1 MENLSNIHVGHM
13 VKAVIDARGMAY
25 AHFAKQ
31 MQLHRSSTTQL
42 LNRKDWYISQLLTAS
57 EVLQVN
63 FFSNF
68 YTPGNTLQEPLAE
81 YRNASADLKKCESE
95 LLHCQKVAALLEE
108 NNAHLKKQ
116 LRDLQIEN
124 NKLRS

>member
-25 AHFAKQ
+25 SHFAKH

-42 LNRKDWYISQLLTAS
+42 LNRKDWYISQLLMAS

-63 FFSNF
+63 FFSHF
-68 YTPGNTLQEPLAE
+68 SVPGNTVQEPLAE
-81 YRNASADLKKCESE
+81 YKATSADLRKCSE
-95 LLHCQKVAALLEE
+95 ELAHAQKVNALLEE

-124 NKLRS
+124 NRLRS